1 MSNSSF
7 RSAAGI
13 SGCLALAL
21 SAGCLQTFEPHSAYD
36 DQVYLCDDPEAWA
49 ASVEACRLA
58 FDVDRSCG
66 GVLSFRGRLQ
76 ATDIVGTSDASGSAL
91 VLRDVDGPS
100 LLFDRIDLNATTPY
114 FVLTLRVKNL
124 GGAVEDAPQDVSLTY
139 DFDAAG
145 EERVDGLDDNRVE
158 ASLRITNG
166 AESDDLIGLTDRG
179 TVTLLSR
186 GRREGSGTFEGAFGV
201 DDDVVEGCFHI
212 LALEVRV
219 AR

>member
-7 RSAAGI
+7 HSAAGV
-13 SGCLALAL
+13 SACLAIVL
-21 SAGCLQTFEPHSAYD
+21 SVGCLQRFEPHSAYD
-36 DQVYLCDDPEAWA
+36 DQVYLCDQPEAWA

-76 ATDIVGTSDASGSAL
+76 ATDIVGTSDASGSAIL
-91 VLRDVDGPS
+91 LRDVGGPA
-100 LLFDRIDLNATTPY
+100 LLLDRIDLSAVTPY
-114 FVLTLRVKNL
+114 FLLALKLKNL
-124 GGAVEDAPQDVSLTY
+124 GGAVEDSPQDVSLSY

-145 EERVDGLDDNRVE
+145 DERVGGLDDDRVQ
-158 ASLRITNG
+158 ASLRIENG
-166 AESDDLIGLTDRG
+166 AESDDVIGLTDGG

-186 GRREGSGTFEGAFGV
+186 ARREASGTFEGAFGV
-201 DDDVVEGCFHI
+201 DDDVMEGCFHV